1 MLNVAVCFVCFVQTE
16 GSNLHPE
23 DASGSRKEHHLAP
36 GVVILINRLN
46 CHTISVSLF
55 KEQKKANF
63 HTLRSQRREL
73 FLNKPVYIYAKV
85 ISLTSTLT

>member
-1 MLNVAVCFVCFVQTE
+1 MLFELHQMLNVAVCFVCFVQTE

-55 KEQKKANF
+55 KEQKKLIFILCTAKGENF
-63 HTLRSQRREL
+63 
-73 FLNKPVYIYAKV
+73 FLINQF
-85 ISLTSTLT
+85 ISMLK